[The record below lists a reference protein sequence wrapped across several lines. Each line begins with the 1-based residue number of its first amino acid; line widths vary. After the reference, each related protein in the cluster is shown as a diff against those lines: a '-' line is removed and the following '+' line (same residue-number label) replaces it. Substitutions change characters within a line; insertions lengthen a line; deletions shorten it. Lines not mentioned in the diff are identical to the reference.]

1 MILIF
6 TIDHEYSTGRVIDWL
21 NKMGE
26 EVVRL
31 NADDD
36 TYKFEKIN
44 EAGIFFK
51 NSHSKRT
58 VNLCE
63 AKSCWWRRRGI
74 SQRHFFQRAK
84 RRSLVSGDYDLTSLI
99 NGRIRNDVFTNES
112 DRLIEYIYKY
122 IYQNCSINLGR
133 PPLFNLNRLVVLDI
147 AKRNGLHTPPFNVLT
162 DKRALSDAVNLYGDC
177 VTKAISNG
185 IMEQISGCRYYTY
198 TELLGSDFF
207 TETNNSEIK
216 YFPSLISKKIEKR
229 MEIRSFYIDGAFY
242 SMAIF
247 SQNDKQTSVDFR
259 KYNNIKPNKNE
270 PYKLPEEI
278 EFKLINV
285 FKDIN
290 LNCGSIDLIV
300 DKKGNYI
307 FLEINPVGQYNM
319 VSEPC
324 NYNLDNL
331 IAKYLIYGKNETN

>member
-1 MILIF
+1 
-6 TIDHEYSTGRVIDWL
+6 
-21 NKMGE
+21 MGE

-44 EAGIFFK
+44 EGGIFFRNAYTNK
-51 NSHSKRT
+51 I
-58 VNLCE
+58 VNLCD
-63 AKSCWWRRRGI
+63 AKSCWWRRRGV
-74 SQRHFFQRAK
+74 SERHFFQNVK
-84 RRSLVSGDYDLTSLI
+84 RESLITTDHDLTSLI
-99 NGRIRNDVFTNES
+99 NGSIRNDIFTNEA

-122 IYQNCSINLGR
+122 IYQNCPVNLGR
-133 PPLFNLNRLVVLDI
+133 PPLFNLNRLVVLEI
-147 AKRNGLHTPPFNVLT
+147 AKKNGLLIPPFNIVT
-162 DKRALSDAVNLYGDC
+162 NNRDLSDVVNSYGDC

-185 IMEQISGCRYYTY
+185 TMEQIANHRFYTY
-198 TELLGSDFF
+198 TELLEPDFF
-207 TETNNSEIK
+207 TKANNNPEIK
-216 YFPSLISKKIEKR
+216 YFPSLISKRIEKR
-229 MEIRSFYIDGAFY
+229 MEIRSFFIDGAFY

-259 KYNNIKPNKNE
+259 KYNNRKPNKNE
-270 PYKLPEEI
+270 PYKLPKEI
-278 EFKLINV
+278 ELKLINV

-331 IAKYLIYGKNETN
+331 IAKYLIHGKNETN